1 MTAWL
6 PTSSRLKFDDLIISR
21 PPFADALPRLRKAAH
36 NMREILSICS
46 RAQIAAHHYE
56 QLKPLSDTGPCGKGP
71 DASDV
76 PRAAFR
82 KLTETLDRMRRTAR
96 TPIALSLPISATRG
110 R

>member
-6 PTSSRLKFDDLIISR
+6 PTSSRLKFDDLIISK

-56 QLKPLSDTGPCGKGP
+56 QLKPLSDSDLAAKGLTRG
-71 DASDV
+71 DV

-82 KLTETLDRMRRTAR
+82 KLTED
-96 TPIALSLPISATRG
+96 S
-110 R
+110 